1 MHTMQVLG
9 KPQCQKIAKL
19 STPLL
24 TEAIMKY
31 LKAPQSKRKQYEEH
45 IAIMVREKTC

>member
-31 LKAPQSKRKQYEEH
+31 LKAPPNQ
-45 IAIMVREKTC
+45 RENNMKSTSQ

>member
-1 MHTMQVLG
+1 MNAHNAGFRETTMPKNSKV
-9 KPQCQKIAKL
+9 IN
-19 STPLL
+19 T